1 MKMAKALFSR
11 PKGTADFL
19 PQDTA
24 VWQHIEAT
32 ARLLFGDY
40 GFKEIRTPI
49 FESYDVF
56 SRSAGDT
63 SDVVTKEMYDFHDKG
78 DRHMAL
84 RPEGTA
90 GVVRAYVENKLYGPE
105 FDKPYKVYYTGPMF
119 RYERPQAGRFRQFHQ
134 IGVEALGAN
143 SAALDVEVIAMAVD
157 FFQTLGLKQ
166 LKVAVNSLGDKTSR
180 DNYRQALID
189 YLTPFAEQL
198 SDDSKA
204 RLTKNPLRVLDSK
217 DEQDQAIVA
226 GAPSILDH
234 LSDTSQAR
242 WEQVQALLTALNI
255 DYVIDANMVRGLDYY
270 NDTIFEIMTEDKR
283 LKGAATIGG
292 GGRYAGLVEEF
303 GGPET
308 PGVGFGIGVERLVSL
323 LTAQDAL
330 PVLDQTL
337 DFYVVNIGEGTDV
350 VASQTVQ
357 AIRAFGYAA
366 ERDYLARS
374 PKAQF
379 KSADRAHARFVITI
393 GQQELAENSANLK
406 DMTTGEQQR
415 VKLTELYTD
424 LPNLIEVGEDA

>member
-1 MKMAKALFSR
+1 MAKALFSR